1 MTITYKKTMTN
12 GITESTDKDIPS
24 DFQNIFLYDKIKLP
38 KNITLSNPED
48 RDCLEQVDSLYGYE
62 MKILHLDLSIFEFLM
77 EVKDFDLD
85 KHLSKWEDILY
96 DKGWEIMWKSD
107 LFHKGDYGL
116 NMFWLVRF
124 P

>member
-1 MTITYKKTMTN
+1 MTN

-96 DKGWEIMWKSD
+96 DKGWEIISTSG
-107 LFHKGDYGL
+107 FRHTVTYPI
-116 NMFWLVRF
+116 FFFR
-124 P
+124 